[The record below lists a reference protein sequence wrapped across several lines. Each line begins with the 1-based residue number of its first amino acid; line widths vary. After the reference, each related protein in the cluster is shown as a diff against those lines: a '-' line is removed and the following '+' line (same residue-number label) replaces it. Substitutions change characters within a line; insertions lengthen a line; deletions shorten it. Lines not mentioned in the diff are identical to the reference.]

1 MVNNYI
7 GLHVRFW
14 SFGLQVR
21 FLVLWFT
28 SRFLGPLVFGC
39 KYTGYLFTPLFVML
53 HLFFFMS
60 HTLKCALKY
69 PYFTVF

>member
-14 SFGLQVR
+14 SFDLQVG

-28 SRFLGPLVFGC
+28 SRFLGPLAFGC
-39 KYTGYLFTPLFVML
+39 KYTG
-53 HLFFFMS
+53 
-60 HTLKCALKY
+60 
-69 PYFTVF
+69 